1 MNRLSKETSPY
12 LLQHAH
18 NPVDWHP
25 WSPEAFERA
34 WAEQKPVI
42 VSIGY
47 STCHWC
53 HVMERESF
61 EDPAVAAVMN
71 RYFISIKVDREER
84 PDVDAIYMEACQLLT
99 GGGGW
104 PLNCFL
110 TPDGKPFYAGTY
122 FPPQPAY
129 NRPSWLDVLKYMADV
144 WETRRETVLE
154 QAERLAGHISKDTP
168 PVISPSAPD
177 NSGDQLNHIYERLR
191 TQFDYAQGGFGGAPK
206 FPSTMAIQLLM
217 EYSWYYRQPEALQ
230 HAFFSLEKMISGGI
244 YDQIG
249 GGFSRYATD
258 REWNIPHFEKML
270 YDNALLTGV
279 LADACKIAV
288 TQDPAGRFSVLFG
301 DTIRETLEWVRREMT
316 SPEGAFYTAQD
327 ADSEG
332 VEGKFYVWNKDEM
345 LKLLGADAEEFCHF
359 YNVTEEGNWEHT
371 NILYR
376 STGSADLED
385 SPHTHR
391 KFSDQRVLLRSERS
405 KRVPPLLDTKVLLDW
420 NALMCSAHARAYM
433 ALGDENYRDI
443 AVRNMDFLLDHMRE
457 DGQLV
462 HVRTGGGPV
471 PAFLD
476 DYAFFIAALLDLLV
490 ITSGARYLQLA
501 EHYTAY
507 VLEAF
512 YDPDQHNMYSTR
524 LEQTDIIVRKKD
536 FYDNATP
543 SGNSVMVHNLQRLNL
558 IVDRP
563 EWRDIPGKMLDA
575 MKSSVAQ
582 FPLSFSEWARA
593 VLHQTQPPVQ
603 IAVIGADAVDKAAN
617 IRKRFIPNSIVMAT
631 ERDENNI
638 SLFAGKQGEKESLI
652 YLCENF
658 VCRKPV
664 VSLNE
669 LWEMI

>member
-1 MNRLSKETSPY
+1 MNRLSEETSPY

-18 NPVDWHP
+18 NPVDWYP
-25 WSPEAFERA
+25 WSPEAFEHART
-34 WAEQKPVI
+34 EQKPVI

-71 RYFISIKVDREER
+71 SYFVCIKVDREER
-84 PDVDAIYMEACQLLT
+84 PDVDAIYMEACQMLT

-122 FPPQPAY
+122 FPPRPAY

-144 WETRRETVLE
+144 WETRRDTVLE

-168 PVISPSAPD
+168 PIVSPPNQDDS
-177 NSGDQLNHIYERLR
+177 SIQMSSIFERLR
-191 TQFDYAQGGFGGAPK
+191 SQFDYACGGFGGAPK

-217 EYSWYYRQPEALQ
+217 EYSWYFRQPEALQ
-230 HAFFSLEKMISGGI
+230 HAFFSLERMISGGI

-249 GGFSRYATD
+249 GGFARYATD

-279 LADACKIAV
+279 LADACKIAT
-288 TQDPAGRFSVLFG
+288 TQDPDGRFAVLFS
-301 DTIRETLEWVRREMT
+301 DTIRETLEWVSREMT

-332 VEGKFYVWNKDEM
+332 VEGKFYVWSKAEIQQ
-345 LKLLGADAEEFCHF
+345 LLGAAAEEFCHY
-359 YNVTEEGNWEHT
+359 YNATEEGNWEHT

-376 STGSADLED
+376 STDSAGLEE
-385 SPHTHR
+385 SPVIHR
-391 KFSDQRVLLRSERS
+391 KFHEQRVLLRSERA
-405 KRVPPLLDTKVLLDW
+405 KRVPPLLDTKILLDW

-433 ALGDENYRDI
+433 TLGDETYRDL
-443 AVRNMDFLLDHMRE
+443 AVKNMDFLLEHMRE
-457 DGQLV
+457 DGHLV
-462 HVRTGGGPV
+462 HAYTGGGSV

-490 ITSGARYLQLA
+490 ITSEVRYLQLA

-507 VLEAF
+507 ALDAF

-524 LEQTDIIVRKKD
+524 REQTDIIVRKKD

-543 SGNSVMVHNLQRLNL
+543 SGNSMMVHNLQRLNL

-563 EWRDIPGKMLDA
+563 EWRDIPGRMLDT

-582 FPLSFSEWARA
+582 FPLSFSGWAQA
-593 VLHQTQPPVQ
+593 LLHQMQPPVQ
-603 IAVIGADAVDKAAN
+603 IAVVGADAADKAAS
-617 IRKRFIPNSIVMAT
+617 IRKRFIPNSVVMASKG
-631 ERDENNI
+631 EENSI
-638 SLFAGKQGEKESLI
+638 PLFEGKQGEKESLI

-658 VCRKPV
+658 VCRTPV

>member
-1 MNRLSKETSPY
+1 MNRLSEETSPY

-18 NPVDWHP
+18 NPVDWYP

-34 WAEQKPVI
+34 RTEQKPVI

-61 EDPAVAAVMN
+61 EDPAVAAFMN
-71 RYFISIKVDREER
+71 QYFVSIKVDREER

-110 TPDGKPFYAGTY
+110 TPEGKPFYAGTY

-129 NRPSWLDVLKYMADV
+129 NRPSWLDVLKYMSDA

-154 QAERLAGHISKDTP
+154 QAERLTGHISKDTP
-168 PVISPSAPD
+168 PVVAPPNQE
-177 NSGDQLNHIYERLR
+177 NSNDQLKEIFERLR
-191 TQFDYAQGGFGGAPK
+191 TQFDFAHGGFGGAPK

-217 EYSWYYRQPEALQ
+217 EYSWFFRQPEALQ
-230 HAFFSLEKMISGGI
+230 HALFSLEKMISGGI
-244 YDQIG
+244 YDQAG
-249 GGFSRYATD
+249 GGFARYATD

-270 YDNALLTGV
+270 YDNALLISV
-279 LADACKIAV
+279 LADACKIVAA
-288 TQDPAGRFSVLFG
+288 QDPGGRFNMLFS
-301 DTIRETLEWVRREMT
+301 DTIRETLEWVRQEMT

-332 VEGKFYVWNKDEM
+332 VEGKFYVWTKDEIREV
-345 LKLLGADAEEFCHF
+345 LGAGAEEFCLY
-359 YNVTEEGNWEHT
+359 YNVSDEGNWEDT

-385 SPHTHR
+385 SPLVHR
-391 KFSDQRVLLRSERS
+391 KLQAQRALLLSERS
-405 KRVPPLLDTKVLLDW
+405 KRVRPLLDTKILLDW
-420 NALMCSAHARAYM
+420 NALMCSAYARAYM
-433 ALGDENYRDI
+433 ALGDESYRVA
-443 AVRNMDFLLDHMRE
+443 AVRNMEFLLANMRE
-457 DGQLV
+457 NGHLI
-462 HVRTGGGPV
+462 HARTGGGAI

-476 DYAFFIAALLDLLV
+476 DYAFMIAALLDLLV
-490 ITSGARYLQLA
+490 VTSEVRYLQLA
-501 EHYTAY
+501 EHYTEY

-512 YDPDQHNMYSTR
+512 YDSDQHNMYSTR
-524 LEQTDIIVRKKD
+524 REQTDIIVRKKD

-543 SGNSVMVHNLQRLNL
+543 SGNSTMVHNLQRLNL
-558 IVDRP
+558 VVDRA
-563 EWRDIPGKMLDA
+563 EWREIPGRMLDA
-575 MKSSVAQ
+575 MKSSVTQ
-582 FPLSFSEWARA
+582 FPLSFAGWAQA
-593 VLHQTQPPVQ
+593 LLHHMQPPVQ
-603 IAVIGADAVDKAAN
+603 IAVAGGDANDKAAM
-617 IRKRFIPNSIVMAT
+617 IRKRFIPNSMIMAS
-631 ERDENNI
+631 DGENSGI
-638 SLFAGKQGEKESLI
+638 PLFAGKSGEKESLI

>member
-1 MNRLSKETSPY
+1 MNRLSAETSPY

-34 WAEQKPVI
+34 RAEQKPVI

-61 EDPAVAAVMN
+61 EDPAVAELMN
-71 RYFISIKVDREER
+71 EYFVSIKVDREER

-154 QAERLAGHISKDTP
+154 QAERLTGHISKDTP
-168 PVISPSAPD
+168 PVVSPANQDESSTLMKD
-177 NSGDQLNHIYERLR
+177 IYERLR
-191 TQFDYAQGGFGGAPK
+191 SQFDFAHGGFGGAPK
-206 FPSTMAIQLLM
+206 FPSTMAVQWLM
-217 EYSWYYRQPEALQ
+217 EYSWYFRQPEALQ

-249 GGFSRYATD
+249 GGFARYATD

-279 LADACKIAV
+279 LADACKIASA
-288 TQDPAGRFSVLFG
+288 QDPAGRFTALFS
-301 DTIRETLEWVRREMT
+301 DTIRETLEWVSREMT

-332 VEGKFYVWNKDEM
+332 VEGKFYVWTKDEIREV
-345 LKLLGADAEEFCHF
+345 LGTDSEEFCQH
-359 YNVTEEGNWEHT
+359 YNVSEEGNWEET

-376 STGSADLED
+376 STESADLEA
-385 SPHTHR
+385 SPFIHR
-391 KFSDQRVLLRSERS
+391 KLYNQRMKLLSERS
-405 KRVPPLLDTKVLLDW
+405 KRIRPLLDTKVLLDW
-420 NALMCSAHARAYM
+420 NALMCSAYAKAYM
-433 ALGDENYRDI
+433 ALGDENYKAA
-443 AVRNMDFLLDHMRE
+443 AVRNMEYLV
-457 DGQLV
+457 GQMCENGRPV
-462 HVRTGGGPV
+462 HARTGGGPI

-476 DYAFFIAALLDLLV
+476 DYAFLIAALLDLLV
-490 ITSGARYLQLA
+490 ITSDAKYLELA
-501 EHYTAY
+501 EHYTGY

-512 YDPDQHNMYSTR
+512 YDPHQHNMYSTR
-524 LEQTDIIVRKKD
+524 RDQTDIIVRKKD

-543 SGNSVMVHNLQRLNL
+543 SGNSTMIHNLQRLNL
-558 IVDRP
+558 IVNRP
-563 EWRDIPGKMLDA
+563 EWSDIPGRMLNA
-575 MKSSVAQ
+575 MRASVAQ
-582 FPLSFSEWARA
+582 FPLSFSGWAQA
-593 VLHQTQPPVQ
+593 LLHHTQPPVQ
-603 IAVIGADAVDKAAN
+603 IAVVGGDADNKAAA
-617 IRKRFIPNSIVMAT
+617 IRKKFIPNSVVMASDGH
-631 ERDENNI
+631 ESVI
-638 SLFAGKQGEKESLI
+638 PLFSGKPRQKESLI

-658 VCRKPV
+658 ACRTPV
-664 VSLNE
+664 VSLDE